1 MKFVND
7 FSIYSYINNFTTMD
21 FERFITGY
29 FNGSSIRF
37 ISMAMIIDHH
47 SVNRHMKPILDSL
60 PAFEGRN

>member
-1 MKFVND
+1 
-7 FSIYSYINNFTTMD
+7 MD